1 MKILESLAGCIVFHA
16 WKDGR
21 GHQII
26 LDIPTH
32 IEQAIIV
39 KAQRQGISFNEMF
52 YAFAL
57 DEPIL
62 DSGHAKNEALT
73 AKRADILDRLDDKP
87 TLFMQE
93 LLDMGKRTMVLS
105 TKVLG

>member
-1 MKILESLAGCIVFHA
+1 M
-16 WKDGR
+16 
-21 GHQII
+21 
-26 LDIPTH
+26 
-32 IEQAIIV
+32 
-39 KAQRQGISFNEMF
+39 
-52 YAFAL
+52 